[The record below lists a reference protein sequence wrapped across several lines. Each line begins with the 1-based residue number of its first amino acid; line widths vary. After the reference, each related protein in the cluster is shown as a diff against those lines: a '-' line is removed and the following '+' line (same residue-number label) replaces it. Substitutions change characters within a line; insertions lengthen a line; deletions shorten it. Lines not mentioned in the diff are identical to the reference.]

1 MQRQSRQPQQPKQLQ
16 DLMDWFGQTQY
27 LRLLKVLMKLFLTL
41 QVYLFLHLVTLLEVL
56 VLLAPGGRIQLL
68 IKITA

>member
-16 DLMDWFGQTQY
+16 DLMY
-27 LRLLKVLMKLFLTL
+27 LRLMKLFWTL

-56 VLLAPGGRIQLL
+56 VLLAPGG
-68 IKITA
+68 AFSF

>member
-27 LRLLKVLMKLFLTL
+27 LRLMKLFWTL

-56 VLLAPGGRIQLL
+56 VLLAPGG
-68 IKITA
+68 AFSF

>member
-1 MQRQSRQPQQPKQLQ
+1 
-16 DLMDWFGQTQY
+16 MDWFGQTQY
-27 LRLLKVLMKLFLTL
+27 LRLMKLFLTL

-56 VLLAPGGRIQLL
+56 VLLAPGGRIQLW